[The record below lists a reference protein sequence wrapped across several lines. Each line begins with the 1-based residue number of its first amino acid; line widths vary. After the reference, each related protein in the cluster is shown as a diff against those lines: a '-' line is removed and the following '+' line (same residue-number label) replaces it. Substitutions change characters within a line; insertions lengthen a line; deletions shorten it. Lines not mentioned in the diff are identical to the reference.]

1 MTKII
6 CQKSEPLPHGRKL
19 SRIKE
24 LAEHEEKRVK
34 DMSGPKKILTFVPNG
49 ASSDN
54 RVMREAESLSAAGHD
69 VMVVGIRLPSLPG
82 KEAISPGGVRINR
95 IDWRYRAFSKIAL
108 VYATLLLPALF
119 FAAIA
124 LFYVG
129 WFIYSGFM
137 VPILD
142 NIFNPLGEKVVL
154 GISWLLSWFG
164 RGDSDQISRDI
175 FVVGYDGVAFYLRHA
190 FFAFSFYLMYL
201 ILRRPLR
208 KLFNASRGA
217 FSKILNNSLYSIVLR
232 KFRNARNYGEIESVG
247 QYTLLE
253 NILAPKK
260 GGLWNWGE
268 RVTQYF
274 VSEAR
279 TRGFIEVGRKFRPD
293 IIHCHEIGSLL
304 AAVSLKKELDCK
316 VIYDAHEIY
325 DDLSNASAYMGKVH
339 KALHTKCL
347 PEIDAFIT
355 VNEKIGEYYKHEYLS
370 VPDPIIMPNS
380 VYPRSVKYDGR
391 LHEAAKLPSDAKIL
405 LYQGGFS
412 PLRGLSILLEA
423 AFKLPEDW
431 YVVFMGRGAL
441 EEQLRQS
448 SEEFMSELISKV
460 RRDLTLKNR
469 AENAELDRMFA
480 SLPDRLSETGSSD
493 SSNGPVFRGPLD
505 EVAIGQAIL
514 KSETGG
520 LSSDAIKDIVNA
532 VRNAEIDL
540 AAARLT
546 RQKVDELIYS
556 GVLLKARFVPMA
568 PHAELV
574 EWTSGAT
581 VGIIPYENVGL
592 NHWNCSP
599 NKLWEYPNA
608 GVPILASRL
617 NFMSQVINKW
627 GIGWTFASDPTVS
640 EIVAAVKAISDA
652 ELEEKR
658 AACRRFIEA
667 DNYTLHEQRL
677 LTLVD
682 GLFA

>member
-1 MTKII
+1 MNG
-6 CQKSEPLPHGRKL
+6 Q
-19 SRIKE
+19 
-24 LAEHEEKRVK
+24 
-34 DMSGPKKILTFVPNG
+34 KKILTIVPNG

-54 RVMREAESLSAAGHD
+54 RVIREAESLSAAGHD
-69 VMVVGIRLPSLPG
+69 VLVVGIRLPSLPG
-82 KEAISPGGVRINR
+82 KEAITPGGVRIHR

-108 VYATLLLPALF
+108 VYAALLLPALF
-119 FAAIA
+119 FTAIA
-124 LFYVG
+124 FFYIG
-129 WFIYSGFM
+129 WFTYSGFM
-137 VPILD
+137 APILES
-142 NIFNPLGEKVVL
+142 IFKPLGETVAL
-154 GISWLLSWFG
+154 STGWLLSWVG
-164 RGDSDQISRDI
+164 HSDPAPILRDM
-175 FVVGYDGVAFYLRHA
+175 FLLGSDGVAVYLRHA
-190 FFAFSFYLMYL
+190 FFIFCLYLIYL

-208 KLFNASRGA
+208 KFFNASSNA
-217 FSKILNNSLYSIVLR
+217 FGRISNNSMYSIVLR

-247 QYTLLE
+247 QYNLLE
-253 NILAPKK
+253 NLLAPQKE
-260 GGLWNWGE
+260 GLWNWSE
-268 RVTQYF
+268 RVSHYF
-274 VSEAR
+274 VSGAR
-279 TRGFIEVGRKFRPD
+279 TWGFIEVGRKFRPD

-304 AAVSLKKELDCK
+304 AAVSLKKELGCK

-325 DDLSNASAYMGKVH
+325 DDLSNASAYVGKVH
-339 KALHTKCL
+339 KALHMKCL
-347 PEIDAFIT
+347 PQIDAFVT

-412 PLRGLSILLEA
+412 PRRGLSTLLEA

-441 EEQLRQS
+441 EEQLKQAA
-448 SEEFMSELISKV
+448 EEFMSELVSKV
-460 RRDLTLKNR
+460 RHDLSLKNR
-469 AENAELDRMFA
+469 AENSQLERISV
-480 SLPDRLSETGSSD
+480 SLPDRLSETESSEP
-493 SSNGPVFRGPLD
+493 SNRPVFQGSLE
-505 EVAIGQAIL
+505 EVLFGQAIL
-514 KSETGG
+514 KSATGV
-520 LSSDAIKDIVNA
+520 LSADVLKDIANT
-532 VRNAEIDL
+532 VRSAEIDL
-540 AAARLT
+540 AVARLA
-546 RQKVDELIYS
+546 RQKVDELIYA
-556 GVLLKARFVPMA
+556 GVLRKARFVPMA

-617 NFMSQVINKW
+617 NFLSQVINKW
-627 GIGWTFASDPTVS
+627 GTGWTFASDPTVS
-640 EIVAAVKAISDA
+640 DIVAAVRAISDA

-677 LTLVD
+677 LNLVD